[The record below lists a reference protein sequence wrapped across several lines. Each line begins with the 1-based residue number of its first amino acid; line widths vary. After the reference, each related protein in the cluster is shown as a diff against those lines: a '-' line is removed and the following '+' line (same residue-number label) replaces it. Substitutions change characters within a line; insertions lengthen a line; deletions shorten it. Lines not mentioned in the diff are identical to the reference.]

1 SLAQAGRP
9 PSKRQS
15 PLAQRPPRGMA
26 AGRPRGGRGC
36 CAKRTARR
44 SATLALAAA
53 AACVPWARPA
63 PSDGPGQAFAAQ
75 AFRAAWPPSK
85 TAASAALAQLV
96 DPRQWGAA
104 PASFVER
111 LSGREWLRMYRTLG
125 ISDDASREQVLKATA
140 RLRKKYADDETA
152 LQRVE
157 TANLWIMTRFAD
169 IKEEDMRKR
178 QQANRLREF
187 GNSPKRLFQT
197 YVLGYLPPGVRQM
210 FEAPTGAHARRVSV
224 LLGGFA
230 LLGLCVPA
238 SSMNFVGLAAASALG
253 FIYTRARPE
262 PVKDEFGNAGSV
274 QKINPK
280 EMVATIVLVIL
291 GGLLSAGVT
300 FPVSLSAPEVSPAL
314 IFCETACVVY
324 WMMSLSFKVYQ
335 CFDD

>member
-1 SLAQAGRP
+1 PGSSRPPPVEAAEPARAEAAPRHGGGAPPRRPRLLRQEDGQALRHPGAGRGGGL
-9 PSKRQS
+9 RA
-15 PLAQRPPRGMA
+15 LGATRALR
-26 AGRPRGGRGC
+26 RPRPGL
-36 CAKRTARR
+36 RR
-44 SATLALAAA
+44 A
-53 AACVPWARPA
+53 
-63 PSDGPGQAFAAQ
+63 G
-75 AFRAAWPPSK
+75 AAWPPSK